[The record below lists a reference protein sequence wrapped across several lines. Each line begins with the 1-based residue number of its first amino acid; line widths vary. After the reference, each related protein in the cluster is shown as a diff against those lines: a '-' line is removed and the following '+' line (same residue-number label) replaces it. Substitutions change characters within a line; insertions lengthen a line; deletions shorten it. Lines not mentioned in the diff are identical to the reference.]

1 MCPWMCVH
9 ADELKRAKHNKGN
22 TMTNIIC
29 IFTRK
34 PLNPDTL
41 EEINENLP
49 LKKKKTKVPAK
60 DAEKKKE
67 HNDSVLRSYR
77 LK

>member
-1 MCPWMCVH
+1 
-9 ADELKRAKHNKGN
+9 
-22 TMTNIIC
+22 MTNIIC

-34 PLNPDTL
+34 PLNPETL
-41 EEINENLP
+41 EEINESLP

-67 HNDSVLRSYR
+67 HNDRVLRSYR

>member
-1 MCPWMCVH
+1 
-9 ADELKRAKHNKGN
+9 
-22 TMTNIIC
+22 MTNLIC

-34 PLNPDTL
+34 PLNPETL

-60 DAEKKKE
+60 KE
-67 HNDSVLRSYR
+67 HNDRVLRSCR

>member
-1 MCPWMCVH
+1 
-9 ADELKRAKHNKGN
+9 
-22 TMTNIIC
+22 MTNLIC

-34 PLNPDTL
+34 PLNPETL
-41 EEINENLP
+41 EAINESLP

-67 HNDSVLRSYR
+67 HNDR
-77 LK
+77 

>member
-1 MCPWMCVH
+1 VSTLTSSK
-9 ADELKRAKHNKGN
+9 ERNTTKGN
-22 TMTNIIC
+22 TMANIIC

-34 PLNPDTL
+34 PLNPETL
-41 EEINENLP
+41 EEINESLP

-67 HNDSVLRSYR
+67 HNDRVLRSYR
-77 LK
+77 MK

>member
-1 MCPWMCVH
+1 MTETKVFLRTTDKKMN
-9 ADELKRAKHNKGN
+9 NKGDHN
-22 TMTNIIC
+22 MTNLIC

-34 PLNPDTL
+34 PLNPETL

-67 HNDSVLRSYR
+67 HNDR
-77 LK
+77 